1 MMNAYYT
8 PGYDKLNYEEA
19 QRRIKEAMESG
30 KKYVY
35 LPGKNG
41 GSIEFTWSATEE
53 TIERLRKDGFDI
65 DVTWNPCIW
74 WSVEWGISKGTIM
87 NNKKELRHRCHCPH
101 CKKVFD
107 NRYEGFVVEGYL
119 ICADC
124 YQKYAEFLKQRKNK
138 NERES

>member
-1 MMNAYYT
+1 MTKEEMMNAYYT

-74 WSVEWGISKGTIM
+74 WSVEWGYK
-87 NNKKELRHRCHCPH
+87 
-101 CKKVFD
+101 
-107 NRYEGFVVEGYL
+107 
-119 ICADC
+119 
-124 YQKYAEFLKQRKNK
+124 
-138 NERES
+138 